1 MLTTRKTKNR
11 ELFDLPDFRSEH
23 SHSQFTSSLR
33 VTQWLAADRQATKTV
48 QVFII
53 YIYMTKLLQSDW
65 LRGVQLMIFVM
76 AGGAGNQNNKNPIA
90 KFILYK

>member
-53 YIYMTKLLQSDW
+53 YIYRVYKKKVIELQRAIVSELLC
-65 LRGVQLMIFVM
+65 V
-76 AGGAGNQNNKNPIA
+76 
-90 KFILYK
+90 